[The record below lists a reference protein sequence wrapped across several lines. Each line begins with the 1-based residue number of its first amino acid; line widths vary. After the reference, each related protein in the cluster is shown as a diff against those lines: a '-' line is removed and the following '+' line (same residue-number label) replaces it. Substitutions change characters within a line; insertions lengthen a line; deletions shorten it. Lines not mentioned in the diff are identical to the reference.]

1 MPNLNPQLHILEQ
14 LFFFLELEGGVC
26 VNVLI
31 DSGMVLVRCPLGRS
45 EKRKKKKISRLTC
58 ASKEERTIG
67 QTGNKKYQLT
77 KRKRK
82 AYHMQPA
89 VLDQH
94 KHQPGPETLNNKLN
108 SMPKSQKTR
117 N

>member
-45 EKRKKKKISRLTC
+45 EKRKKKLKKKISRLTC

-67 QTGNKKYQLT
+67 
-77 KRKRK
+77 
-82 AYHMQPA
+82 
-89 VLDQH
+89 
-94 KHQPGPETLNNKLN
+94 
-108 SMPKSQKTR
+108 
-117 N
+117 

>member
-14 LFFFLELEGGVC
+14 LFFFLELAGGVRI
-26 VNVLI
+26 NVLI
-31 DSGMVLVRCPLGRS
+31 DSGMVLIHCSLGRS
-45 EKRKKKKISRLTC
+45 EKRRKKKISRLTC

-67 QTGNKKYQLT
+67 QTGNNKYQLT